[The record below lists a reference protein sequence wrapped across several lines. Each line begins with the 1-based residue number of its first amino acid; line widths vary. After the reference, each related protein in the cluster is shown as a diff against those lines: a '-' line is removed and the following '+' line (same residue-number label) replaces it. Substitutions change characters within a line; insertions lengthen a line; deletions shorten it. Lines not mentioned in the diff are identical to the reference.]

1 MLTDR
6 YFRAMFGAAPA
17 SHGHLVARL
26 AAFPA
31 RLFLRVRDYLRIRR
45 DLRHLEELPDY
56 LLEDVGLTREDLRK
70 VARRTR

>member
-17 SHGHLVARL
+17 SHGHLAARL
-26 AAFPA
+26 AAGPA
-31 RLFLRVRDYLRIRR
+31 RLVLRFRDHLRIRR

-70 VARRTR
+70 VARKTR